1 VADRILKA
9 IAIALAAL
17 TPLALGLAVAL
28 VQSVPLTS
36 VLVLWGSWLLV
47 LGAIVVVALRP
58 VRPKFPSTTPNRPR

>member
-1 VADRILKA
+1 VADRILTV

-58 VRPKFPSTTPNRPR
+58 VRGGRR